1 MTALLPARAIR
12 GLVVTAFGSL
22 VLAASAFAQSAGA
35 WELACKPVDSGSKL
49 GCIVSTVV
57 VARETGKTVLR
68 VELVPASTLGNED
81 AVLRLHL
88 PHGIALNANIGVRVD
103 GGELFK
109 IPLMSSTPEGL
120 LAYQFI
126 GADVVAAMK
135 SGALMAVT
143 VVNTKGETLTNS
155 VSLVGLTLVLDSVE
169 RLAQSP
175 VAAD

>member
-1 MTALLPARAIR
+1 M
-12 GLVVTAFGSL
+12 
-22 VLAASAFAQSAGA
+22 
-35 WELACKPVDSGSKL
+35 
-49 GCIVSTVV
+49 
-57 VARETGKTVLR
+57 VARETGQTVLR
-68 VELVPASTLGNED
+68 VELVPASTLGNEN

-135 SGALMAVT
+135 RGASMAVT
-143 VVNTKGETLTNS
+143 VVNSEGETLTNS

-175 VAAD
+175 PPAD